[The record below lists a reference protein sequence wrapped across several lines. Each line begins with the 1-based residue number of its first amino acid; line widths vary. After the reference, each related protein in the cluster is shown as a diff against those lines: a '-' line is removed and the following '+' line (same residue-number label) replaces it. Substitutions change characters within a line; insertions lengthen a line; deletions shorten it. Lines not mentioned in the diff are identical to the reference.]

1 MIQLPA
7 KPVEEPKER
16 KKSPRDRRDNDK
28 FSLRRNRDRPDHL
41 DRPDHHDRPDCR
53 DKNQDN
59 WRNKN
64 ERNKNERTKRD
75 FNKPSSGFV
84 RGKGRGKE
92 LEGRNFDKTGH
103 KDRNNRKDEREREVN
118 KIENKK
124 STGSENT
131 EDERL
136 RLDTKTKSVEIPDD
150 NKTKNSKAEND
161 PVPSEQQDKEQCKP
175 RFDEK
180 INDRHKTDSVEKMT
194 DRTSEYSSHM
204 EDITG
209 AAGSSHET
217 VKCDFK
223 TIEIDTLATQTNDE
237 MNESKHDYSKDENV
251 TGNKQHTGRGGFGKP
266 PSDSKG
272 RRDSQTKSENP
283 KNVNAKGNESHKG
296 CGGFR
301 KPLSDSKDSTD
312 SQTKGVN
319 SKNSEAKSNNRH
331 GGFGKPPSDSKD
343 RTDNQIKSEN
353 PKNIDAKSNERHKG
367 SGGFGKPPFD
377 SYEKTDS
384 QTKSENPKNI
394 DAKSNEQNKGRGGFG
409 KPPSDIK
416 GGETESPDHDRYK
429 TNNKPLH
436 QDNRT
441 KSNGK
446 YKEHYDRSSNRKEIF
461 HDKRDKQFR
470 DKYESKKNYD
480 RYDKS
485 KGQRSDDDKYG
496 RVHSS
501 SDKVGDRFY
510 NAHEKHDVD
519 SDHLLDKRSDRN
531 HGRHRQDKFD
541 KKLEKNPSYSDIK
554 HNDQGFDRKRH
565 SGGFGKP
572 GFDNRRNERDRYHS
586 DHVQSRNKDIDHKP
600 ELWEDTE
607 PNEKVGTD
615 IKTEGQKPSGGF
627 GKPNSNKKSKEMIE
641 RNCDDW
647 KDKEIGSELR
657 GKGETHEDRNS
668 QRARGGYG
676 RPNPRRKSCE
686 NDDDSNW
693 NEIDK
698 YPDNRNPKKENRDSF
713 DERPRGGFGRPNS
726 EFERPNSG
734 FETKR
739 LDFNQKDDNALQKP
753 RNDLKNER
761 PYSRHDRRPETK
773 RNDRRKDYRN
783 DQRND
788 YRNDQRNDYR
798 HDQRNDHKKDNRFDY
813 RNDRREENR
822 HDYRNDN
829 RHDHRDDYRK
839 ESRHD
844 NRKDHYKDIDD
855 NDKNERLAGSS
866 KSDSHNWR
874 ENRTQPKDDEAGKH
888 NKHSK
893 ADNRTHVDGGSQGDF
908 YTREDSSFKNK
919 ENDRKCDS
927 GASEIESRTENVI
940 RRNCDTKTDCKTDM
954 TSHPPGFKVGPPPGF
969 HKETKSA
976 ESIKPPPGF

>member
-28 FSLRRNRDRPDHL
+28 FSLRRNRDRPDRR
-41 DRPDHHDRPDCR
+41 DRPDHR

-59 WRNKN
+59 WRNKD
-64 ERNKNERTKRD
+64 ERNKDERTKRD

-136 RLDTKTKSVEIPDD
+136 SLVTKTKSVEIPDD
-150 NKTKNSKAEND
+150 DNKTKNSKAEIG
-161 PVPSEQQDKEQCKP
+161 PVQSEQQDKELCKP

-180 INDRHKTDSVEKMT
+180 INDRHKSDSVEKMT
-194 DRTSEYSSHM
+194 DRTSEYSSHT
-204 EDITG
+204 EYIVAG
-209 AAGSSHET
+209 AAGSSNET
-217 VKCDFK
+217 VKCDVE
-223 TIEIDTLATQTNDE
+223 TIEIDTLTTQPNDE
-237 MNESKHDYSKDENV
+237 TNENKHDNSKDENV
-251 TGNKQHTGRGGFGKP
+251 TGNKKHTGRGGFGKP
-266 PSDSKG
+266 PSDSKD
-272 RRDSQTKSENP
+272 RRDSQTKSENA

-296 CGGFR
+296 RGGFG
-301 KPLSDSKDSTD
+301 KPPSDSKERTD

-319 SKNSEAKSNNRH
+319 SKNIEAKSNNGRGGFGKPPSDSEDRTDNQTKSENPKNIEAKSH
-331 GGFGKPPSDSKD
+331 EWHKGRGGFGKPPSDSKD
-343 RTDNQIKSEN
+343 
-353 PKNIDAKSNERHKG
+353 
-367 SGGFGKPPFD
+367 
-377 SYEKTDS
+377 KTDS
-384 QTKSENPKNI
+384 QTKSENPKSI
-394 DAKSNEQNKGRGGFG
+394 DAKSIEQNKAHGGFG

-416 GGETESPDHDRYK
+416 GGETESPDHDGYK
-429 TNNKPLH
+429 TNNKPVH

-441 KSNGK
+441 KSDGK
-446 YKEHYDRSSNRKEIF
+446 YKEHYDRSSNRKEMF
-461 HDKRDKQFR
+461 HDKRDKQYR
-470 DKYESKKNYD
+470 DKYESNKKNYD

-485 KGQRSDDDKYG
+485 NGQRSDDDKYG
-496 RVHSS
+496 RLQSS

-531 HGRHRQDKFD
+531 YGRHRQDKYD
-541 KKLEKNPSYSDIK
+541 KKSEKNPSYSDIK

-565 SGGFGKP
+565 IGGFGKP

-586 DHVQSRNKDIDHKP
+586 DRVQSRNKDIDHKP
-600 ELWEDTE
+600 ELWEDAE
-607 PNEKVGTD
+607 PNTD

-647 KDKEIGSELR
+647 KDKEIGSELS

-668 QRARGGYG
+668 QRARGGFG
-676 RPNPRRKSCE
+676 RPNPRRNSYE
-686 NDDDSNW
+686 HNDDSNW

-698 YPDNRNPKKENRDSF
+698 HPDHRNPKKESRDSF

-726 EFERPNSG
+726 G

-739 LDFNQKDDNALQKP
+739 LDFNEKDDNELQKP
-753 RNDLKNER
+753 RNDLRIER

-788 YRNDQRNDYR
+788 YR

-813 RNDRREENR
+813 KNDCREENR
-822 HDYRNDN
+822 HDYRNYY

-839 ESRHD
+839 EIRHD
-844 NRKDHYKDIDD
+844 YRKDQYKDIDD

-874 ENRTQPKDDEAGKH
+874 ENRTQPRDDEAGKH

-893 ADNRTHVDGGSQGDF
+893 ADNGTHVDGGSKGDF

-927 GASEIESRTENVI
+927 GANEVESRTENVI
-940 RRNCDTKTDCKTDM
+940 RHSCDTRTDCKTDR
-954 TSHPPGFKVGPPPGF
+954 TSHPPGFRVGPPPGF